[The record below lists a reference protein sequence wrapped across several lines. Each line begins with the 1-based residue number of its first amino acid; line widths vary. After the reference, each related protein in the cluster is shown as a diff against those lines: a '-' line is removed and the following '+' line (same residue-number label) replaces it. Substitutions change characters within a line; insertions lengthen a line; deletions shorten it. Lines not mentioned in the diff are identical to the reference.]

1 MNTWLTV
8 YFDKK
13 FLFFCGFF
21 NAIEQ
26 GMELTKMAAFL
37 IIILFKTVCIAISIL
52 ALSTIY
58 SYPSFS
64 FMALH
69 HIKSSTKEK

>member
-1 MNTWLTV
+1 
-8 YFDKK
+8 
-13 FLFFCGFF
+13 
-21 NAIEQ
+21 
-26 GMELTKMAAFL
+26 MELTKMAAFL